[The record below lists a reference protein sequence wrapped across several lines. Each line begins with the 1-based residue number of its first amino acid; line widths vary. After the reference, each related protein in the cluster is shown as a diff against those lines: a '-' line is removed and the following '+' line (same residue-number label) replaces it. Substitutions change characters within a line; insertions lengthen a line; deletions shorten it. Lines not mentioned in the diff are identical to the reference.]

1 MKKNTKKLEPLM
13 VPFEGAKEEVK
24 DTGLNINIEYEPPR
38 SMLQKVYDMF
48 GVDNVKA
55 NVSIKFKK

>member
-1 MKKNTKKLEPLM
+1 MKKNNKKLEPLM
-13 VPFEGAKEEVK
+13 VPFEGAKEEANGK
-24 DTGLNINIEYEPPR
+24 GLNINIEYEPPK